1 MLSVIAIV
9 FMSTLSLTLDEV
21 DVINDPNPYTPI
33 TCSTFHT
40 NAEIF
45 AMNSGGMIPVKKT
58 VAGQM
63 IKKIH
68 CYKHVVLPLT
78 ALCIEDGHHAGDCKK
93 RARIWLKTYR
103 AP

>member
-9 FMSTLSLTLDEV
+9 FMSSLNLTLEDV
-21 DVINDPNPYTPI
+21 DVINDPDPYTPI
-33 TCSTFHT
+33 TCSTFYT
-40 NAEIF
+40 NAELF
-45 AMNSGGMIPVKKT
+45 AMNSGGHVSVKKSA
-58 VAGQM
+58 AGQM

-93 RARIWLKTYR
+93 RARTWWKTYR
-103 AP
+103 AT